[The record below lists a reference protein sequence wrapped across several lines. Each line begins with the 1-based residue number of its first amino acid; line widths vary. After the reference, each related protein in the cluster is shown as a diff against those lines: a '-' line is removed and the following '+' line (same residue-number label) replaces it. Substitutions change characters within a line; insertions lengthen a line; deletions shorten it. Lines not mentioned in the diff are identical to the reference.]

1 MAAAPRPR
9 HATRV
14 RWSGPLVSLV
24 LLVACQGETVTLRA
38 LTYNVAGLPEGL
50 SGSHPE
56 RNTPLISPLLEAYDL
71 VLVQEDFTYHDALVS
86 AVTHP
91 YRAPPKVPEVKLT
104 GDGLAI
110 LSRSPFEAPVREP
123 WARCNGGLD
132 QGSDCLAEKGFV
144 LARHTFGEGLEVDV
158 YDLHLDAGSGDDDLS
173 TREAQ
178 VTQLLSALEARSAGR
193 AVIVAGDTNLRLP
206 RPRDVASLERLL
218 SDGGLSD
225 ACRSTLCTDDD
236 HIDRVLFRST
246 DTVEVVATSWAVDTR
261 FVDEAGE
268 DLSDH
273 PAIGVSLRVSAR

>member
-1 MAAAPRPR
+1 MACARGSGDARG
-9 HATRV
+9 V
-14 RWSGPLVSLV
+14 RWLLLSLV
-24 LLVACQGETVTLRA
+24 LLAACQGETATLRA

-86 AVTHP
+86 AVTHA
-91 YRAPPKVPEVKLT
+91 YRAPPKVPEAKLT

-110 LSRSPFEAPVREP
+110 LSRSPFEAPVREA

-132 QGSDCLAEKGFV
+132 AGSDCLAEKGFV
-144 LARHTFGEGLEVDV
+144 MARHTFGEGLEVDV
-158 YDLHLDAGSGDDDLS
+158 YDLHLDAGGGDEDLA

-178 VTQLLSALEARSAGR
+178 VTQLLAGLEARSAGR
-193 AVIVAGDTNLRLP
+193 AVVVAGDTNLRLS

-218 SDGGLSD
+218 AEAGLSD

-246 DTVEVVATSWAVDTR
+246 DAVEVVATSWAVDTR
-261 FVDEAGE
+261 FVDDAGE

-273 PAIGVSLRVSAR
+273 PAIAVSLRVTAR